1 MGWIRIGAPAFVLAL
16 WVAACGGDPEHP
28 PNLPSGTG
36 GNGGGGLV
44 SGSGGSN
51 TGGSGNVGGN
61 CTPDPTQGRTI
72 SGNIIVYDA
81 FLSTKTPFAGNATA
95 VIEGAPCGWVEAD
108 YYGSVD
114 PPEPFVLTG
123 AKPLNQ
129 SWIHFFQFD
138 GGNEDVL
145 PTLQAVYTI
154 NDLTLMDEFAFVRAS
169 DIDALYAAIGVE
181 RDPAKGT
188 VLVEVVTAVNLV
200 KTPVAGAIVSTL
212 GEAQVAYGSG
222 GSWALGSGPTD
233 TSGVAALVN
242 AEAEPFPGKSI
253 SVHVEDGAK
262 TFDLTAPVQAGG
274 VAILTFNTGF

>member
-1 MGWIRIGAPAFVLAL
+1 
-16 WVAACGGDPEHP
+16 
-28 PNLPSGTG
+28 
-36 GNGGGGLV
+36 
-44 SGSGGSN
+44 
-51 TGGSGNVGGN
+51 
-61 CTPDPTQGRTI
+61 
-72 SGNIIVYDA
+72 
-81 FLSTKTPFAGNATA
+81 
-95 VIEGAPCGWVEAD
+95 
-108 YYGSVD
+108 
-114 PPEPFVLTG
+114 
-123 AKPLNQ
+123 
-129 SWIHFFQFD
+129 
-138 GGNEDVL
+138 
-145 PTLQAVYTI
+145 
-154 NDLTLMDEFAFVRAS
+154 
-169 DIDALYAAIGVE
+169 VE